1 MVRGSKDEGGDA
13 NCKAT
18 AGSAR
23 DTEKPP
29 YKLTAREKEALAK
42 FEAASETR
50 GPRLKVQAGKATA
63 KFSVDHPDEAVG
75 ILALMRAIGTT
86 DLDFYDGRMGHLVT
100 ASRPQNVVSHN

>member
-42 FEAASETR
+42 FEATSETR
-50 GPRLKVQAGKATA
+50 RVSKLTA
-63 KFSVDHPDEAVG
+63 IDRNEAS
-75 ILALMRAIGTT
+75 GTT
-86 DLDFYDGRMGHLVT
+86 ELI
-100 ASRPQNVVSHN
+100 APAEI

>member
-1 MVRGSKDEGGDA
+1 MVRQSKNEGGDA
-13 NCKAT
+13 HCKAT

-50 GPRLKVQAGKATA
+50 GPR
-63 KFSVDHPDEAVG
+63 S
-75 ILALMRAIGTT
+75 
-86 DLDFYDGRMGHLVT
+86 
-100 ASRPQNVVSHN
+100 